1 MSTDSD
7 FIDCFGN
14 WRNKKKEM
22 AKVRESNRQYYND
35 GILNGRSGNETD
47 GLYHPRKGL
56 IPRYNVPLTRKKQG
70 DLRKCFILIAVTQL

>member
-1 MSTDSD
+1 
-7 FIDCFGN
+7 
-14 WRNKKKEM
+14 M

-56 IPRYNVPLTRKKQG
+56 ISKYHVPLGLKKS
-70 DLRKCFILIAVTQL
+70 REI

>member
-56 IPRYNVPLTRKKQG
+56 TPTPSTWP
-70 DLRKCFILIAVTQL
+70 